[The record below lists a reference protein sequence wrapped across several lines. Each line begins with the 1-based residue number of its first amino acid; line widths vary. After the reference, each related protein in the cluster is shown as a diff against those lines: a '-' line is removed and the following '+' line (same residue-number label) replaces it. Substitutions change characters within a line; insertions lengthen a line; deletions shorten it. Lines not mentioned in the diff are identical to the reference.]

1 MTRVSGP
8 GYELAVRTAP
18 AGRAVLFP
26 SMGEYPAY
34 DDGVY
39 DGFAAA
45 DDRRRAYR
53 LALMAAAPG
62 RVVVDIGTGRDALWA
77 VEAARAGARR
87 VYAIEAHPRAAA
99 QAERAVADAGLSGRV
114 TVIAGDST
122 RVRLP
127 ERAEV
132 CVSEIVGNIASAEGA
147 IAVLADARAR
157 LCAPGCVWIP
167 LRMQTWAMAVDLN
180 TLQGPDGY
188 AVAAET
194 LPYLR
199 GVFDAVGHPFD
210 LRLCVAGPVRE
221 AARSSPAAVE
231 SLVFDGGREAPAPDS
246 STSVDLRVAPGG
258 RVTGL
263 VLWTR
268 VAASSHTTE
277 VDALTGATR
286 GWAPV
291 YVPLSLPGIPVGA
304 GDPIRVRFTRRTS
317 DDGVHPDFRV
327 SAELA
332 GVARHWLS
340 PHHGPGLRG
349 SEFYRHLF
357 PADNSGAGSGAP
369 S

>member
-1 MTRVSGP
+1 MS
-8 GYELAVRTAP
+8 VR
-18 AGRAVLFP
+18 GVFFP

-77 VEAARAGARR
+77 IEAARAGARR
-87 VYAIEAHPRAAA
+87 VYAIEADAGAAA
-99 QAERAVADAGLSGRV
+99 QAELAVARAGAAGRV
-114 TVIAGDST
+114 TVIAGEST

-147 IAVLADARAR
+147 IAVLADARLR
-157 LCAPGCVWIP
+157 LCTPDCAWIP
-167 LRMQTWAMAVDLN
+167 LRMQTWAIAVDLA
-180 TLQGPDGY
+180 GGY
-188 AVAAET
+188 AVATAS

-199 GVFDAVGHPFD
+199 SVFAAVGHPFD

-221 AARSSPAAVE
+221 AGRSDAAAVE
-231 SLVFDGGREAPAPDS
+231 SLVFASRRDAPSLSA
-246 STSVDLRVAPGG
+246 STAVELRVAGAG

-263 VLWTR
+263 VLWAR
-268 VAASSHTTE
+268 VAASSHAPE
-277 VDALTGATR
+277 IDALSGATR

-291 YVPLSLPGIPVGA
+291 YVPVSLPGLPVRA
-304 GDPIRVRFTRRTS
+304 GDPIRVHFTRRTS
-317 DDGVHPDFRV
+317 DDGVHPDYVV
-327 SAELA
+327 SAELPGGSA
-332 GVARHWLS
+332 TWSS
-340 PHHGPGLRG
+340 PHHGQVFRG
-349 SEFYRHLF
+349 SAFYRHLF
-357 PADNSGAGSGAP
+357 PAGDGNSDAIAGTP